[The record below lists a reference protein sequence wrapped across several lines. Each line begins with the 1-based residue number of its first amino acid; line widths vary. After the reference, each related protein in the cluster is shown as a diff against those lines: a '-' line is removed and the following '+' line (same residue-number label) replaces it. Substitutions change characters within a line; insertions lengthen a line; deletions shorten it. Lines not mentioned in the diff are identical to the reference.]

1 MPPTTVNQ
9 VTIEKTPSYF
19 VTNSVPNR
27 IYNMSRTVK
36 LILVIRDPVTRA
48 ISDYT
53 QAAAKRRESR
63 TFEQMAF
70 LDNSTGPVATSWGAI
85 RIGLYAKHLEK
96 WIQYFPISQFHFVH
110 GERLIDDPAAEMALI
125 EDFLG
130 VRRVVT
136 EKYFYFNATKG
147 FPCLRKAEGNGSPHC
162 LGKTKG
168 RVHPVVDEKVL
179 QRLRHFYRPFNEKF
193 YRMTGVNFG
202 WS

>member
-1 MPPTTVNQ
+1 MPETTENQ

-19 VTNSVPNR
+19 VTSSVPSR
-27 IYNMSRTVK
+27 VYNMSRTVK
-36 LILVIRDPVTRA
+36 LILVVRNPVTRA

-53 QAAAKRRESR
+53 QSATKRRERR

-70 LDNSTGPVATSWGAI
+70 LDNTTAGPVATSWGAI

-96 WIQYFPISQFHFVH
+96 WLQYFPISQFHFVH
-110 GERLIDDPAAEMALI
+110 GERLVDSPAGQMALL
-125 EDFLG
+125 EGFLG
-130 VRRVVT
+130 VRRFVT
-136 EKYFYFNATKG
+136 EKHFYFNATKG
-147 FPCLRKAEGNGSPHC
+147 FPCLRKSGGNAAPRC

-193 YRMTGVNFG
+193 YSMTGINFG
-202 WS
+202 W